1 MKMMIY
7 RGGGVFGEQAFQLRE
22 CRLSDGGEGFE
33 LPQQLL
39 LPLCPDAGNAVQ
51 LGIPQTLA
59 PELAVVGDGE
69 AVGLLLNLA
78 DEGENRLIV
87 VNADLLPLRGHQRP
101 GAVPVVLHH
110 AEHREGQVQLLKR
123 SHGHLRVSHAAV
135 DEQQVG
141 GFVKALV
148 PRLVV
153 DKPPGHDLTHGGVV
167 VLIGQPL
174 HLEALVV
181 AFLRLS
187 LLKYHHAGNDVRA
200 GNVGNIEGFHPFRGG
215 NGQHFSK
222 KRQRRAD
229 PLFPAG
235 DTLSFLK
242 GIFAGQ
248 LHQTQIVAPLGDVEL
263 RPPPVLLF
271 QQLGEQLAVVDL
283 KGQQNPLRG
292 DAAAE
297 IELLEQAGNGFQL
310 VVGSGK
316 HFVVL
321 VQQIAAGK
329 MQHGKA
335 RLGLGLP
342 VTDHVGVRESTG
354 RYKLLLPQ
362 VFHRVQPVAEAG
374 RQLKFQIVRGGEHL
388 SPQLFGHRLVISLQ

>member
-1 MKMMIY
+1 M
-7 RGGGVFGEQAFQLRE
+7 
-22 CRLSDGGEGFE
+22 
-33 LPQQLL
+33 
-39 LPLCPDAGNAVQ
+39 
-51 LGIPQTLA
+51 
-59 PELAVVGDGE
+59 
-69 AVGLLLNLA
+69 
-78 DEGENRLIV
+78 
-87 VNADLLPLRGHQRP
+87 
-101 GAVPVVLHH
+101 
-110 AEHREGQVQLLKR
+110 
-123 SHGHLRVSHAAV
+123 
-135 DEQQVG
+135 
-141 GFVKALV
+141 
-148 PRLVV
+148 

-187 LLKYHHAGNDVRA
+187 LLKYHHAGHDVRA

-248 LHQTQIVAPLGDVEL
+248 LHQTQIVAPLWDVEL

-283 KGQQNPLRG
+283 KGQQNPLGG

-335 RLGLGLP
+335 RLGFGLP
-342 VTDHVGVRESTG
+342 VADHIGVRESTG
-354 RYKLLLPQ
+354 CHQLLL
-362 VFHRVQPVAEAG
+362 A
-374 RQLKFQIVRGGEHL
+374 
-388 SPQLFGHRLVISLQ
+388 

>member
-1 MKMMIY
+1 MNLVLDAREGMEQLALDIE
-7 RGGGVFGEQAFQLRE
+7 RHRANGVAEEQFI
-22 CRLSDGGEGFE
+22 G
-33 LPQQLL
+33 
-39 LPLCPDAGNAVQ
+39 AV
-51 LGIPQTLA
+51 
-59 PELAVVGDGE
+59 AVVLDHAE
-69 AVGLLLNLA
+69 ARNRQPERVEHLLA
-78 DEGENRLIV
+78 DVHMTQTAVDHERV
-87 VNADLLPLRGHQRP
+87 RQRRKLLV
-101 GAVPVVLHH
+101 AVHIAL
-110 AEHREGQVQLLKR
+110 
-123 SHGHLRVSHAAV
+123 HAAR
-135 DEQQVG
+135 EH
-141 GFVKALV
+141 FA
-148 PRLVV
+148 
-153 DKPPGHDLTHGGVV
+153 HGGVV

-283 KGQQNPLRG
+283 KGQQNPLG
-292 DAAAE
+292 E
-297 IELLEQAGNGFQL
+297 
-310 VVGSGK
+310 
-316 HFVVL
+316 
-321 VQQIAAGK
+321 
-329 MQHGKA
+329 MP
-335 RLGLGLP
+335 RL
-342 VTDHVGVRESTG
+342 R
-354 RYKLLLPQ
+354 
-362 VFHRVQPVAEAG
+362 
-374 RQLKFQIVRGGEHL
+374 
-388 SPQLFGHRLVISLQ
+388 

>member
-87 VNADLLPLRGHQRP
+87 VNADLLPLRRHQRT

-123 SHGHLRVSHAAV
+123 SHGHLRVGHAAV

-248 LHQTQIVAPLGDVEL
+248 LHQTQIVAPLWDVEL

-283 KGQQNPLRG
+283 KGQQNPLGG

-335 RLGLGLP
+335 RLGFGLP
-342 VTDHVGVRESTG
+342 VADHIGVRESTG
-354 RYKLLLPQ
+354 CHQLLL
-362 VFHRVQPVAEAG
+362 A
-374 RQLKFQIVRGGEHL
+374 
-388 SPQLFGHRLVISLQ
+388 